1 MRIPATRRGARLA
14 VLTVTGVAALS
25 LVGAGCGDDDEEPTV
40 ATTTPTT
47 TTGATGGTGATGA
60 AGGGE
65 TVDISETDFA
75 LDPDKV
81 TAKAGTVTFN
91 VTNDGATV
99 HNLEVEGDG
108 VEEEL
113 PNDLN
118 PGDSGEL
125 SVDLEP
131 GDYTM
136 YCPVGDHRDQGM
148 EGTITVK

>member
-1 MRIPATRRGARLA
+1 LRIPPSKRGARLA

-25 LVGAGCGDDDEEPTV
+25 LVAAGCGDDDEEPTV
-40 ATTTPTT
+40 ATTTPAT

-75 LDPDKV
+75 LDPDDV
-81 TAKAGTVTFN
+81 TAKAGTVVFKA
-91 VTNDGATV
+91 TNDGDTI
-99 HNLEVEGDG
+99 HNLEVEGNG

-113 PNDLN
+113 PQDLS
-118 PGDSGEL
+118 PGDSGAL
-125 SVDLEP
+125 TVDLEP

-136 YCPVGDHRDQGM
+136 YCPVGDHREQGM
-148 EGTITVK
+148 EGTVTVK

>member
-1 MRIPATRRGARLA
+1 LRIPATSRGTRLA

-25 LVGAGCGDDDEEPTV
+25 LVATGCGDDDEEPTV

-65 TVDISETDFA
+65 SVDISETDFA
-75 LDPDKV
+75 LDPDEV
-81 TAKAGTVTFN
+81 TAKAGTVIFK
-91 VTNDGATV
+91 VTNDGDAT
-99 HNLEVEGDG
+99 HNLEVEGNG

-113 PNDLN
+113 PQDLS
-118 PGDSGEL
+118 PGDSGAL
-125 SVDLEP
+125 TVDLEP

-136 YCPVGDHRDQGM
+136 YCPVGNHREQGM
-148 EGTITVK
+148 EGTVTVE

>member
-1 MRIPATRRGARLA
+1 LRIPPTKRGARLA

-25 LVGAGCGDDDEEPTV
+25 LVAAGCGDDDEEPTV

-75 LDPDKV
+75 LDPDEV
-81 TAKAGTVTFN
+81 TAKAGTVIFK
-91 VTNDGATV
+91 VTNDGDTI
-99 HNLEVEGDG
+99 HNLEVEGNG

-113 PNDLN
+113 PQDLS
-118 PGDSGEL
+118 PGDSGAL
-125 SVDLEP
+125 TVDLEP

-136 YCPVGDHRDQGM
+136 YCPVGDHREQGM
-148 EGTITVK
+148 EGTVTVK